1 VLTSAVKHVIIK
13 TMRGSKTR
21 PGPTAEIRFFKMYK
35 MAPKFTSKKFKKRL
49 AFLSGVWYYI
59 VTGSENPETKEEET
73 MEIIEMLDNYGFIT
87 VEDMKITVA
96 DFVGFD
102 ANYSEIYDEEYEA
115 LDDEE
120 LDSLYSLLE
129 DLEELGYTV
138 FWTHEDI

>member
-1 VLTSAVKHVIIK
+1 
-13 TMRGSKTR
+13 
-21 PGPTAEIRFFKMYK
+21 
-35 MAPKFTSKKFKKRL
+35 
-49 AFLSGVWYYI
+49 
-59 VTGSENPETKEEET
+59 

-102 ANYSEIYDEEYEA
+102 ADYSEIYDEEYEA

>member
-1 VLTSAVKHVIIK
+1 
-13 TMRGSKTR
+13 
-21 PGPTAEIRFFKMYK
+21 
-35 MAPKFTSKKFKKRL
+35 
-49 AFLSGVWYYI
+49 
-59 VTGSENPETKEEET
+59 

-87 VEDMKITVA
+87 VEDMKIIVA

>member
-1 VLTSAVKHVIIK
+1 
-13 TMRGSKTR
+13 
-21 PGPTAEIRFFKMYK
+21 
-35 MAPKFTSKKFKKRL
+35 
-49 AFLSGVWYYI
+49 
-59 VTGSENPETKEEET
+59 

-87 VEDMKITVA
+87 VEDMRITVA

-102 ANYSEIYDEEYEA
+102 DDWAEIYDEEYEA

-120 LDSLYSLLE
+120 LDALYVLLE

>member
-1 VLTSAVKHVIIK
+1 
-13 TMRGSKTR
+13 
-21 PGPTAEIRFFKMYK
+21 
-35 MAPKFTSKKFKKRL
+35 
-49 AFLSGVWYYI
+49 
-59 VTGSENPETKEEET
+59 

-87 VEDMKITVA
+87 VEDMKITVV

-129 DLEELGYTV
+129 DLEDLGYTV

>member
-1 VLTSAVKHVIIK
+1 MSIIGYV
-13 TMRGSKTR
+13 R
-21 PGPTAEIRFFKMYK
+21 
-35 MAPKFTSKKFKKRL
+35 KR
-49 AFLSGVWYYI
+49 YRKYQM
-59 VTGSENPETKEEET
+59 KEEET

-87 VEDMKITVA
+87 VEGMEITVA

-102 ANYSEIYDEEYEA
+102 DNWGEIYDEEYEA

-138 FWTHEDI
+138 HWTHEEI

>member
-1 VLTSAVKHVIIK
+1 
-13 TMRGSKTR
+13 
-21 PGPTAEIRFFKMYK
+21 
-35 MAPKFTSKKFKKRL
+35 
-49 AFLSGVWYYI
+49 
-59 VTGSENPETKEEET
+59 

-138 FWTHEDI
+138 FWTHEDIYS

>member
-1 VLTSAVKHVIIK
+1 
-13 TMRGSKTR
+13 
-21 PGPTAEIRFFKMYK
+21 
-35 MAPKFTSKKFKKRL
+35 
-49 AFLSGVWYYI
+49 
-59 VTGSENPETKEEET
+59 

-129 DLEELGYTV
+129 DLEDLGYTV

>member
-1 VLTSAVKHVIIK
+1 MSIIVIVRKRCGKHRMK
-13 TMRGSKTR
+13 ED
-21 PGPTAEIRFFKMYK
+21 EI
-35 MAPKFTSKKFKKRL
+35 
-49 AFLSGVWYYI
+49 
-59 VTGSENPETKEEET
+59 

-87 VEDMKITVA
+87 VEDMRITVA

-102 ANYSEIYDEEYEA
+102 DDWAEIYDEEYEA

-120 LDSLYSLLE
+120 LDALYVLLE